1 MSSFY
6 IYQHNPCERVAYLVV
21 YALIQ
26 KKSRGKPQKPSKKW
40 TAVLKLETPDT

>member
-26 KKSRGKPQKPSKKW
+26 KK
-40 TAVLKLETPDT
+40 VEVNLKNLLRNELQY